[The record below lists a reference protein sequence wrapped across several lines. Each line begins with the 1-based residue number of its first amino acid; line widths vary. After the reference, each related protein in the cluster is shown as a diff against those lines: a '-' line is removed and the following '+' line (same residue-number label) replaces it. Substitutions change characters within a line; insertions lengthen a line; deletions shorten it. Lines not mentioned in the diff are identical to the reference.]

1 MFYIFY
7 KNLAFFNTYKFIFM
21 KKRCLLFMLLAVH
34 FSAFATSYSLS
45 ATIDGTQEVPA
56 SGSAA
61 IGAMVGNYNDV
72 TNILTYTIS
81 YAGLGTVTA
90 MHFHGNAAAG
100 SNTGVKATIT
110 VAASPISS
118 NLTVAEADEAA
129 MLAGMWYI
137 NIHTAAFGGGEIRGQ
152 MAAAPITHILSAVIN
167 EAQEVPASGSSATGS
182 MIGTYNTSTN
192 VLSYIISYSGLT
204 PTAMHFHGNAAAG
217 ASAGVKATITVVPSP
232 ISGTIMV
239 AEADEAAV
247 LGGMW
252 YINIHT
258 SAFPGGEIRGQV
270 AAAIITTY
278 SLSATINAAQ
288 EVPTNASTATG
299 SMTGNYDNSTNILSY
314 SIAYTGL
321 TPTSMHFH
329 GNAAA
334 GVNAGVKSTITVAAS
349 PVVSNVTVA
358 EADEAAVLAGMW
370 YINIHTSAFG
380 GGEIRGQVAATVL
393 AVDLLTF
400 TASVV
405 DNDVRLDW
413 QTATET
419 NNKGFDVQHSTDNKN
434 WENLA
439 FMASKGSKS
448 AYTFLHQ
455 APSKNTHYYRLAQM
469 DVDGKTTLTKTVAA
483 QLSEKTNLTVFP
495 SLANK
500 NITITGKKGSEYSI
514 SDLFGRQILG
524 GYLSDN
530 PTVLDV
536 SALMSGMYLV
546 VTKETSAKFFK
557 S

>member
-1 MFYIFY
+1 
-7 KNLAFFNTYKFIFM
+7 
-21 KKRCLLFMLLAVH
+21 MLLAVH

-56 SGSAA
+56 SGSAG
-61 IGAMVGNYNDV
+61 IGSMVGNYNDV

-100 SNTGVKATIT
+100 SNAGVKAGIT
-110 VAASPISS
+110 VAASPISG
-118 NLTVAEADEAA
+118 NVTVAEADEAA

-137 NIHTAAFGGGEIRGQ
+137 NIHTSAFAGGEIRGQ
-152 MAAAPITHILSAVIN
+152 VAAAPITHILSAVIN
-167 EAQEVPASGSSATGS
+167 EAQEVPASGSAATGS
-182 MIGTYNTSTN
+182 MIGTYNTTTN

-217 ASAGVKATITVVPSP
+217 ANAGVKAGITVVPSP
-232 ISGTIMV
+232 ISGTVMV
-239 AEADEAAV
+239 AEVDEAAV

-258 SAFPGGEIRGQV
+258 AAFPGGEIRGQV

-299 SMTGNYDNSTNILSY
+299 SMTGHYDNSTNILSY
-314 SIAYTGL
+314 NIPYSGL
-321 TPTSMHFH
+321 GTVTAMHFH

-334 GVNAGVKSTITVAAS
+334 GSNAGVKAGITVAAS
-349 PVVSNVTVA
+349 PVIGNVTIAKV
-358 EADEAAVLAGMW
+358 DEAAMLAGMW
-370 YINIHTSAFG
+370 YINIHTSAFA
-380 GGEIRGQVAATVL
+380 GGEIRGQMASTVL
-393 AVDLLTF
+393 AVDLLKF
-400 TASVV
+400 TASVI

-413 QTATET
+413 QTATEI
-419 NNKGFDVQHSTDNKN
+419 NNKGFDVQHSTDNRN

-439 FMASKGSKS
+439 FVASKGSKS

-469 DVDGKTTLTKTVAA
+469 DVDGKTTLTKTVSAK
-483 QLSEKTNLTVFP
+483 LDEKTNLTVFP
-495 SLANK
+495 SLTNK
-500 NITITGKKGSEYSI
+500 NITIMGKKGSEYSI
-514 SDLFGRQILG
+514 SDLFGRQILR
-524 GYLSDN
+524 GYLSNN

-536 SALMSGMYLV
+536 STLMSGMYLV